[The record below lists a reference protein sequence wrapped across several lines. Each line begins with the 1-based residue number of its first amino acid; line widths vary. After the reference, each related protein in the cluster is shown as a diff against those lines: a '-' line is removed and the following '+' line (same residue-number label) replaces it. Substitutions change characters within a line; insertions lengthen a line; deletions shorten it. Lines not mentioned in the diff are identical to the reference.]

1 MNQIYPYPIPGAQTN
16 QAMFVADTTHDLGFF
31 DKTSVDTN
39 TFITVDYSQLIP
51 AVTLA
56 NFTLR
61 VTPGGSPNLGISKAT
76 LNTGKTQLTF
86 LLSAGIEGCA
96 YDVMISATL
105 TTGEV
110 RTDKLTVNVLG
121 DDCGCTPLPTPPP
134 VNGDVSGDGS
144 IIVNTAPRFFVSGTI
159 PVGANVLD
167 RWYDTS
173 NGLLYDYISNGIT
186 SLWQEAGSGGG
197 GGGGG
202 SNVTILSLQPIHPDG
217 TTTVFNLT
225 SVVGRPVT
233 ISGGNTVFVSVDG
246 VWQDA
251 VTQYTAVNNQI
262 AFAQAPSADSIIFM
276 LWFAPYLPS
285 I

>member
-1 MNQIYPYPIPGAQTN
+1 MNYPYPIPGSQTN
-16 QAMFVADTTHDLGFF
+16 PALFVADTTNDLGFF

-61 VTPGGSPNLGISKAT
+61 VTPGGSPNLGIGQAT
-76 LNTGKTQLTF
+76 LNTGETQLTF
-86 LLSAGIEGCA
+86 LLSAGIEGRA
-96 YDVMISATL
+96 YDVMITAKL
-105 TTGEV
+105 TTGEA

-121 DDCGCTPLPTPPP
+121 DDCGCTPLPAPPP

-144 IIVNTAPRFFVSGTI
+144 IIVNTALRFFVSGTI

-202 SNVTILSLQPIHPDG
+202 GSNVTILSIQPIHPDG
-217 TTTVFNLT
+217 VTTVFTLT
-225 SVVGRPVT
+225 SVSGRPVT

-251 VTQYTAVNNQI
+251 TTQYTAVNNQI
-262 AFAQAPSADSIIFM
+262 AFAQAPSADSIVFM
-276 LWFAPYLPS
+276 LWFAPFLPS
-285 I
+285 A